1 MLLFIYRKDE
11 LMPYIDSK
19 ITLKLSEDQK
29 EVLKTA
35 LGQIISTIPGKS
47 ENFLMV
53 GFDDDYSLFFSGK
66 KLEKGAFVEVKI
78 FGSTSDSALEQVT
91 SKICNLYEQE
101 LGIPKNAIYVKYEF
115 VDHWGWNG
123 HNF

>member
-1 MLLFIYRKDE
+1 
-11 LMPYIDSK
+11 MPYIDSK

-91 SKICNLYEQE
+91 SKICSLYEQE
-101 LGIPKNAIYVKYEF
+101 LGIPKNTIYVKYEF